1 MAIER
6 GEGGDLN
13 YPLGSTTAYAGL
25 ELTERKEGMMA
36 VAWYPDFPALWIH
49 VSLPEQIANNAGGF
63 VSYQLF
69 SGRVSSAINIA
80 HQLVCDLKL
89 Q

>member
-25 ELTERKEGMMA
+25 ELTEREEGMMA
-36 VAWYPDFPALWIH
+36 FAWYQDSLALWIH
-49 VSLPEQIANNAGGF
+49 TGLGDMFHFLN
-63 VSYQLF
+63 
-69 SGRVSSAINIA
+69 
-80 HQLVCDLKL
+80 KL
-89 Q
+89 QTTREAS